1 MDPDDAVYQGEAEA
15 GLRPGAAG
23 DMDRSWPRR
32 VPVLRLEGIAQGGE
46 AVGRFR
52 GRVVF
57 VRGALPGETVAV
69 SLTERRKGYARGVV
83 ERLLR
88 PSPDR
93 CVPPCPL
100 FGRCG
105 GCHWQYAAYPA
116 QLAWKRTIIE
126 EQLRHLGR
134 VASPPVA
141 APLGM
146 EDPWA
151 YRSTAELHVSP
162 AGQAGFYA
170 AHSHEIVPLD
180 SCPLL
185 APALDALLLPLQ
197 DSLAALSPADRPG
210 QVTLR
215 WSWYESRAMVV
226 LRGGTRRGGESL
238 AARLAGRLPEVAWEG
253 GGEVRPLAGRGYLYE
268 SLGPA
273 ALRVSPTAF
282 FQVNVP
288 QARRLLAVV
297 RELLDPRPGD
307 RLLDAYAGVGAL
319 SLPPAGDSGRVTA
332 IEAHPAAVADLRE
345 NAHRLAAGRVE
356 PVEGLV
362 ERVLPARRERYD
374 LVLLDPP
381 RRGCLPAALRA
392 VVAAGPRRIV
402 YVSCHPGTLARDVRL
417 LREGGYELVRV
428 QPIDLFP
435 QTCHV
440 ESVALLIMDSGGSAG
455 APRAAARP
463 RSSGRGSTPAQRRRG
478 RR

>member
-1 MDPDDAVYQGEAEA
+1 MDLDDAVFQEDAWPSAVEDVD
-15 GLRPGAAG
+15 RP
-23 DMDRSWPRR
+23 WPRR
-32 VPVLRLEGIAQGGE
+32 IPALRLEGVAQGGE
-46 AVGRFR
+46 AVGRFE

-57 VRGALPGETVAV
+57 VQGALPGETVAV
-69 SLTERRKGYARGVV
+69 GLTVCRKGYARGVV
-83 ERLLR
+83 EQLLQ

-93 CVPPCPL
+93 RVPPCSL

-116 QLAWKRTIIE
+116 QLAWKRTLVE

-146 EDPWA
+146 EEPWG

-170 AHSHEIVPLD
+170 GHSHEVVPLD

-185 APALDALLLPLQ
+185 VPALDALLLPLQ
-197 DSLAALSPADRPG
+197 ESLAALPPADRPER
-210 QVTLR
+210 VTLR
-215 WSWYESRAMVV
+215 WSWHESRTMAV
-226 LRGGTRRGGESL
+226 LHGGTRRGGESL
-238 AARLAGRLPEVAWEG
+238 AARLAGRLSEVAWASG
-253 GGEVRPLAGRGYLYE
+253 REVRPLAGRGYLYE
-268 SLGPA
+268 ALGPA

-288 QARRLLAVV
+288 QARRLRAVV
-297 RELLDPRPGD
+297 DELLAPRPGD
-307 RLLDAYAGVGAL
+307 HLLDAYAGVGAL
-319 SLPPAGDSGRVTA
+319 SLPPAGDIGRITA
-332 IEAHPAAVADLRE
+332 IESHPAAVADLRE
-345 NAHRLAAGRVE
+345 NARRLAEGRVE

-381 RRGCLPAALRA
+381 RRGGLPAALQA

-402 YVSCHPGTLARDVRL
+402 YVSCHPGTLARDVRTL
-417 LREGGYELVRV
+417 CAGGYELVRV

-435 QTCHV
+435 QTHHV
-440 ESVALLIMDSGGSAG
+440 ESVALLV
-455 APRAAARP
+455 RAM
-463 RSSGRGSTPAQRRRG
+463 G
-478 RR
+478 